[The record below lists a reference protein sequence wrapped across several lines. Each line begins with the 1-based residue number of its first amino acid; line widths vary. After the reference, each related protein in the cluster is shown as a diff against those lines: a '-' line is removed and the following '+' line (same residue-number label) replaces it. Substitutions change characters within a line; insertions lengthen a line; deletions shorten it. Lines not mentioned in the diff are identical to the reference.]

1 MDLSIAT
8 TTAKRFGQNGTI
20 VTTTIKA
27 STAGD
32 FLALV
37 PSLLGFQPSE
47 SLVIVPFKGNRT
59 LGAMRVDL
67 PGDTDEAH
75 YQTARQAM
83 ELAGRI
89 PDVDYL
95 VLVVFT
101 ASPAGGWVGFIELVE
116 EYAHINGLEVRD
128 LLLWGGDGY
137 CSVNEDGMPLRP
149 TSELAVHLDAPVPA
163 RDALAGT
170 ELPDVADDIVMDVT
184 TFLSSFVDEPEDFD
198 PIEFNEGAIV
208 IGQPDRLAPSD
219 LAKVIFTFDSPAL
232 RDIFIVQSA
241 SGKGMGE
248 FALAAQLA
256 WEMNLAEY
264 PASIASAMWGDGEQP
279 APKRLEAGLELARW
293 AAAISE
299 SPGALATAGWYSWA
313 LGKST
318 HAEHYVK
325 LALELDPNHGLA
337 KIIESFVEAGHL
349 PAWAFQRRG

>member
-37 PSLLGFQPSE
+37 PSLVGYQPSE
-47 SLVIVPFKGNRT
+47 SLVVVPFKDNRT

-75 YQTARQAM
+75 YETAKQTMKLAARV
-83 ELAGRI
+83 

-128 LLLWGGDGY
+128 LLIWGGDGY

-163 RDALAGT
+163 RDALAGS
-170 ELPDVADDIVMDVT
+170 ELPEVADDIVMDVQ
-184 TFLSSFVDEPEDFD
+184 FALSKFIDMPEDFD
-198 PIEFNEGAIV
+198 PIEFNEGVVI
-208 IGQPDRLAPSD
+208 IGQPNRLAPSD
-219 LAKVIFTFDSPAL
+219 LAKVIYIFDRPAL
-232 RDIFIVQSA
+232 RDIFIVQLV
-241 SGKGMGE
+241 SGKAMGE
-248 FALAAQLA
+248 FAFAAQLA
-256 WEMNLAEY
+256 WEQGAEY
-264 PASIASAMWGDGEQP
+264 PSSIASAMWGDGGQP
-279 APKRLEAGLELARW
+279 SVKRLEAGLQLARW

-299 SPGALATAGWYSWA
+299 SPGSLATAAWFSWA
-313 LGKST
+313 LGRST

-325 LALELDPNHGLA
+325 LALELDPNHGLS
-337 KIIESFVEAGHL
+337 KIIESFINAGHL